1 MPSRAC
7 FTALLTLPL
16 AACFAQTAQPGSHP
30 GASAPT
36 GTVQVVPVAPAAT
49 PASVPAP
56 QPVPA
61 SQPKVTYSQCSVEG
75 PSVAITFD
83 DGPSPENTPRLLD
96 MLKKRGLKATFF
108 VVGQC
113 AVEYPDIMKRIA
125 AEGHEIGNHSWSHPL
140 LTKLGEG
147 AVTEQLQRTH
157 DAIQQT
163 AGVTAKVMRPPY
175 GGFTANQRVWAHKK
189 WGYKT
194 ILWDVDPL
202 DWKVRN
208 AGHVESEILKR
219 TVNGS
224 IILAHDIHK
233 STVDAMPG
241 TLDGLLAKG
250 HKFVTVSELLAMD
263 RPTAPRP
270 KPAPVEK
277 AAAAAAVP
285 APGATPAAVATP
297 AAIPAR

>member
-1 MPSRAC
+1 MLRRAC
-7 FTALLTLPL
+7 FTFLWVFPL
-16 AACFAQTAQPGSHP
+16 AACFAQTAQP
-30 GASAPT
+30 ASQPATPAPT
-36 GTVQVVPVAPAAT
+36 GSVQVVPVPPTPQPPPAAPLPSPAAT
-49 PASVPAP
+49 AASP
-56 QPVPA
+56 
-61 SQPKVTYSQCSVEG
+61 QPKVTYSQCSVEG
-75 PSVAITFD
+75 SYVAITFD

-96 MLKKRGLKATFF
+96 LLKKRGLRATFF

-125 AEGHEIGNHSWSHPL
+125 AEGHEIANHSWSHPL
-140 LTKLGEG
+140 LSKLGEA

-189 WGYKT
+189 WGYKI

-241 TLDGLLAKG
+241 TLDGLLARG

-263 RPTAPRP
+263 RPTTP
-270 KPAPVEK
+270 KPKPVAVEK
-277 AAAAAAVP
+277 APAAAAVAAP
-285 APGATPAAVATP
+285 ASTPA
-297 AAIPAR
+297 R

>member
-1 MPSRAC
+1 
-7 FTALLTLPL
+7 
-16 AACFAQTAQPGSHP
+16 
-30 GASAPT
+30 
-36 GTVQVVPVAPAAT
+36 
-49 PASVPAP
+49 
-56 QPVPA
+56 
-61 SQPKVTYSQCSVEG
+61 
-75 PSVAITFD
+75 
-83 DGPSPENTPRLLD
+83 
-96 MLKKRGLKATFF
+96 
-108 VVGQC
+108 
-113 AVEYPDIMKRIA
+113 
-125 AEGHEIGNHSWSHPL
+125 
-140 LTKLGEG
+140 
-147 AVTEQLQRTH
+147 
-157 DAIQQT
+157 
-163 AGVTAKVMRPPY
+163 
-175 GGFTANQRVWAHKK
+175 
-189 WGYKT
+189 
-194 ILWDVDPL
+194 VDPL

-263 RPTAPRP
+263 RPTPPRP